1 MNKTFKMCPGNVL
14 VYLNMMTTFNQ
25 LLLKKILL
33 TYFLIL
39 KYKSEIS
46 KDTMNKYSQEVQAHS
61 YMNLFNE
68 ILKEQTYKNKIQ

>member
-46 KDTMNKYSQEVQAHS
+46 KDTMNKYRQEIQAHS
-61 YMNLFNE
+61 YMMLFKK
-68 ILKEQTYKNKIQ
+68 ILKDQIY